1 MMLIKNTLWSGLIS
15 FIRIASDF
23 LSTKVVA
30 MLIGPIGV
38 ATVGAFIYKEFK
50 DVLFQNHKLAMFFDS
65 GLKYC
70 FKAYTLVE
78 IR

>member
-1 MMLIKNTLWSGLIS
+1 MKLIKNTLWSGLIS
-15 FIRIASDF
+15 FIRIASGF
-23 LSTKVVA
+23 LSTKVVT
-30 MLIGPIGV
+30 MLIGPAGV
-38 ATVGAFIYKEFK
+38 ATVGPFIYTEFK

-70 FKAYTLVE
+70 FEACTLVE

>member
-1 MMLIKNTLWSGLIS
+1 MKLVETTLCSELLSLIQKIL
-15 FIRIASDF
+15 A
-23 LSTKVVA
+23 K
-30 MLIGPIGV
+30 LIGYFGI